1 MDIVLE
7 STAAAN
13 ISRAGSSRLLSL
25 DVFRGI
31 YLRSSFI
38 LNAIEAK
45 ATLAGG
51 LSFLGH
57 SLGNESSVV
66 PSVRL
71 TKSCAEIY

>member
-7 STAAAN
+7 SVAAAN

-38 LNAIEAK
+38 STQSKLRPLLRVAWVFWGIVSEMK
-45 ATLAGG
+45 A
-51 LSFLGH
+51 
-57 SLGNESSVV
+57 
-66 PSVRL
+66 R
-71 TKSCAEIY
+71 